1 MRQLLESLGT
11 CLLLHVCC
19 RRTVF
24 CKALEERV
32 LTVSGQRI
40 VAGRGDAHRAVQRG
54 MRGRA
59 NGEEAPVGGGD
70 GRAVPSLS
78 EMLVIHT
85 SNRCLCPGP
94 GIVTQL

>member
-1 MRQLLESLGT
+1 M
-11 CLLLHVCC
+11 
-19 RRTVF
+19 
-24 CKALEERV
+24 

-40 VAGRGDAHRAVQRG
+40 VAGRGDARRAVQRG
-54 MRGRA
+54 MWGRTS
-59 NGEEAPVGGGD
+59 GEETPVGGGD

-78 EMLVIHT
+78 EMLVIHM